1 MKTFVGCYKLLPK
14 FAILMVVLSR
24 IAPIQNSTIQ
34 SKTDHRPTTDQQPT
48 ADNKTRRLT
57 QRSEV

>member
-24 IAPIQNSTIQ
+24 IAPIIPPF
-34 SKTDHRPTTDQQPT
+34 KARPTTDQQPT
-48 ADNKTRRLT
+48 NSNNRQPTTKQED
-57 QRSEV
+57 